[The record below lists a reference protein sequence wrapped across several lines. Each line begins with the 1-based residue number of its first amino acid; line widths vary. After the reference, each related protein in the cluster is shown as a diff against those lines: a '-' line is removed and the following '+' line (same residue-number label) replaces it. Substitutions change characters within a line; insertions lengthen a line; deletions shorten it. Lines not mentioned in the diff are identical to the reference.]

1 MDDLVFL
8 PADSTDFPDPNT
20 AMESP
25 NGLLAAGSSLTSK
38 CILTAYKR
46 GIFPWFQDGQPIL
59 WWSPNPR
66 MVLRPRNLYIS
77 KSLQK
82 TIRQQKLQTTFNT
95 RFKEVIEA
103 CAGPRD
109 MNSETWIT
117 EGMKEAYCK
126 LFNEGFGL
134 SVEVW
139 SQKKLV
145 GGLYGLI
152 IGQIFFGESMF
163 SLVSDASKIALV
175 TLANHLETK
184 GVKLI
189 DCQVDSPHLQSLG
202 AEIIPRKNF
211 LYELEK
217 SYGTNGS
224 TIQMKS

>member
-1 MDDLVFL
+1 MNDLVFL

-20 AMESP
+20 AMNSP
-25 NGLLAAGSSLTSK
+25 NGLLAVGSSLTSN
-38 CILTAYKR
+38 CILAAYQR

-66 MVLRPRNLYIS
+66 MVLRPENLHIS

-82 TIRQQKLQTTFNT
+82 RMRQQKLQTTFNN

-103 CAGPRD
+103 CASPRD
-109 MNSETWIT
+109 VYSETWIT
-117 EGMKEAYCK
+117 EEMKEAYCN
-126 LFNEGFGL
+126 LFDEGFGL

-152 IGQIFFGESMF
+152 IGEIFFGESVF
-163 SLVSDASKIALV
+163 SQVSDASKIALV
-175 TLANHLETK
+175 TLVNHLEAK
-184 GVKLI
+184 GIKLI

-202 AEIIPRKNF
+202 AEVITRKKF
-211 LYELEK
+211 LSELEK
-217 SYGTNGS
+217 LTMR
-224 TIQMKS
+224 TLHPD

>member
-25 NGLLAAGSSLTSK
+25 NGLLAAGSSLTSR
-38 CILTAYKR
+38 CILTAYQS

-66 MVLRPRNLYIS
+66 MVLRPENLYIS

-82 TIRQQKLQTTFNT
+82 TMRQRKLQTTFNT

-103 CAGPRD
+103 CAVPRGV
-109 MNSETWIT
+109 NSETWIT
-117 EGMKEAYCK
+117 EEMKEAYCK
-126 LFNEGFGL
+126 LFDEGFGL

-139 SQKKLV
+139 SQKNLV

-152 IGQIFFGESMF
+152 IGKIFFGESMF
-163 SLVSDASKIALV
+163 SQVPDASKIALV
-175 TLANHLETK
+175 TLVNHLETK

-189 DCQVDSPHLQSLG
+189 DCQIDSLHLRSLG
-202 AEIIPRKNF
+202 AEVIPRKNF
-211 LYELEK
+211 LSELEK
-217 SYGTNGS
+217 ATMQTADLSR
-224 TIQMKS
+224 